1 MIQTLYQID
10 FITAAGTLRL
20 LDSGARVTEEIAP
33 KVSQGAATYAAI
45 GAAWGETVAAG
56 GAMVTVD
63 FSVVKN
69 HASHAALRGYCMSHA
84 ASLPSGKTG
93 TLRLTI
99 TGGDTWDI
107 ADATLLSCAPM
118 PLLPTQDFETLTSYS
133 VTGGEM
139 LPAAAITLYAGI
151 PWDWTLQ
158 QWQTVSNPW
167 QTL

>member
-1 MIQTLYQID
+1 
-10 FITAAGTLRL
+10 
-20 LDSGARVTEEIAP
+20 
-33 KVSQGAATYAAI
+33 
-45 GAAWGETVAAG
+45 
-56 GAMVTVD
+56 
-63 FSVVKN
+63 VVKN

-99 TGGDTWDI
+99 TGGQTWDI

-158 QWQTVSNPW
+158 EWQTVSNPW

>member
-1 MIQTLYQID
+1 MIQTLYQLD
-10 FITAAGTLRL
+10 FITASGTLRL

-45 GAAWGETVAAG
+45 GAAWGESVASG
-56 GAMVTVD
+56 GSMVTVD

-84 ASLPSGKTG
+84 ASLPHGKTG

-99 TGGDTWDI
+99 TGGQTWDI

-151 PWDWTLQ
+151 PWIFILQDWDALTGDWDAL
-158 QWQTVSNPW
+158 
-167 QTL
+167 